1 MHKRFLNLFIIS
13 ILVISFAVL
22 MMVGCGSASTANS
35 TPAGSSASSSTA
47 ITSTDAQSLMTMQC
61 SRCHSIDRVT
71 SKTKTAAEWKITVDR
86 MIQHGASLTPDQE
99 QALIDFLAKNY

>member
-1 MHKRFLNLFIIS
+1 MLKRFLYLFSIS

-22 MMVGCGSASTANS
+22 MAGCGSATPANS
-35 TPAGSSASSSTA
+35 TPTGSLASSSTA
-47 ITSTDAQSLMTMQC
+47 ITSIDAQSLMSTQC